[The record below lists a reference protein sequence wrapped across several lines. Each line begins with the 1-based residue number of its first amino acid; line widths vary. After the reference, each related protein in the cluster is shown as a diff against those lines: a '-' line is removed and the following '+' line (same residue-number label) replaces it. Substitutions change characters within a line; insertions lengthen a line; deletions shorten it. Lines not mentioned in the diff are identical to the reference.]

1 MKFLVVRSP
10 EALDRARPPVR
21 AFLLFAALLL
31 FAAVAQ
37 RAAQGALTPAGVE
50 ALLAPAEGERLGSL
64 AVWEAVH
71 AGAFLYG
78 FLLLGLGS
86 LLAVCPLSARLRGTL
101 LAVASGGALADL
113 LAPLIPVAAPGVPG
127 WAALRLAGFVAA
139 TLALLASIAVAWISF
154 GRPERRG
161 DA

>member
-1 MKFLVVRSP
+1 MKFLVLRSP

-21 AFLLFAALLL
+21 AFLLFSALLL
-31 FAAVAQ
+31 VASVAQ
-37 RAAQGALTPAGVE
+37 RAAQGALTPAGVD
-50 ALLAPAEGERLGSL
+50 ALLAPAEGDRLGSV

-86 LLAVCPLSARLRGTL
+86 LLAACPLSPRLRGVL
-101 LAVASGGALADL
+101 LAVATGGALADL
-113 LAPLIPVAAPGVPG
+113 LAPLLPVAAPWFPG
-127 WAALRLAGFVAA
+127 WAALRLLGFAAA
-139 TLALLASIAVAWISF
+139 TLALLASVAVAWVSF
-154 GRPERRG
+154 GRPEGGG